1 MPLDPQVASY
11 LQARA
16 GRGLPPT
23 HTQTPEQHRGFLD
36 PGPFPAGP
44 AGLHSVAN
52 LAFEASGGRIEL
64 RHYRPVDAAGPQP
77 ALLFMHGG
85 GWVCGTLDS
94 IDGTMRHLAL
104 LSGVDI
110 FSVRYRRSPEHR
122 FPAALDDVDAA
133 VDWVFANAVQLGLDP
148 MRIAIGG
155 ASAGGNLA
163 AAIALRDRDRG
174 RARLA
179 YQLLVYPVVS
189 ARCDTPSFRENATG
203 YVLTADGM
211 RWYWNHY
218 LGPDAD
224 AASPYVSPLDA
235 DDLSGLPPAHIL
247 TAEFDPL
254 RDEGRLFAERLRADG
269 VEAVYSEYPG
279 MVHGFFNQ
287 WHLIDVG
294 LTSIAD
300 AATRLSAHLSPPR

>member
-23 HTQTPEQHRGFLD
+23 HTQTPEQHRGYLD

-44 AGLHSVAN
+44 TTLHRVEDIAFAAAG
-52 LAFEASGGRIEL
+52 RQIEL
-64 RHYRPVDAAGPQP
+64 RHYRPTASLGPRP

-94 IDGTMRHLAL
+94 IDGTMRHLSI

-110 FSVRYRRSPEHR
+110 LSLRYRRSPEHPY
-122 FPAALDDVDAA
+122 PAALDDVMSAL
-133 VDWVFANAVQLGLDP
+133 DWVFETGSELGLDP
-148 MRIAIGG
+148 LRIAIGG

-163 AAIALRDRDRG
+163 AAATLRDRDSG

-179 YQLLVYPVVS
+179 YQLLVYPVLS
-189 ARCDTPSFRENATG
+189 AKCDTPSFQENATG
-203 YVLTADGM
+203 YVLTAAGM

-218 LGPDAD
+218 LGHGAD
-224 AASPYVSPLDA
+224 PSSPYISPLEA
-235 DDLSGLPPAHIL
+235 GDLRGLPPAHIL

-254 RDEGRLFAERLRADG
+254 RDEGRLYAERLRADA
-269 VEAVYSEYPG
+269 VEAAYSEYPG

-294 LTSIAD
+294 LRSISD
-300 AATRLSAHLSPPR
+300 AAQRLSGRLSRGR